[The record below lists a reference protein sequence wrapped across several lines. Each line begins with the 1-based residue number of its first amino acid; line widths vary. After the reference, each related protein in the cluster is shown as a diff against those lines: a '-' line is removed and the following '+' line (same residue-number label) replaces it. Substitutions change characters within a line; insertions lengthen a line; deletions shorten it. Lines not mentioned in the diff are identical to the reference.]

1 MREQLCVIR
10 EAILLSSADIQGQQ
24 VAAPPTEN
32 NAELCLISL
41 RNHLNFKLK
50 SILMLE
56 NNALYVS

>member
-1 MREQLCVIR
+1 MIR